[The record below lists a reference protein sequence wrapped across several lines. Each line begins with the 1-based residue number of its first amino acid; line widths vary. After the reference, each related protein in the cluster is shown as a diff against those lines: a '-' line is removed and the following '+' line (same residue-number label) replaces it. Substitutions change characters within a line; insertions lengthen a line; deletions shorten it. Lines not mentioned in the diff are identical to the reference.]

1 MAQSVTWEQALEI
14 LKELK
19 EKYSLSYCG
28 PATPEE
34 AEQVVAENKGY
45 ILFKYNGYEY
55 LEQDLDHYF
64 GVVDANG
71 GSYQGDISLFYGLT
85 DKFTFHHYTMFCREF
100 TKRLNTLAGGD
111 QYWLCEADLPYEYGI
126 FPENSG
132 TRASGLDE
140 ESEDSKKFQNQ
151 TNGQEPPARL
161 F

>member
-1 MAQSVTWEQALEI
+1 
-14 LKELK
+14 
-19 EKYSLSYCG
+19 
-28 PATPEE
+28 
-34 AEQVVAENKGY
+34 
-45 ILFKYNGYEY
+45 
-55 LEQDLDHYF
+55 
-64 GVVDANG
+64 
-71 GSYQGDISLFYGLT
+71 
-85 DKFTFHHYTMFCREF
+85 MFCREF
-100 TKRLNTLAGGD
+100 TKRLNTLAGGE